1 MSNKA
6 WSPRKFLREVSNLF
20 KCQNLFIYLDYP
32 ETAVLS
38 CVIKYVFPPKQLPVP
53 KTTSKYIAGL
63 QDPFKDKYMK
73 GKSNYKLKSL
83 IIFAM

>member
-32 ETAVLS
+32 ETTVPS
-38 CVIKYVFPPKQLPVP
+38 CTFAIAFRNRTLT

-63 QDPFKDKYMK
+63 QDPFKDKYMN
-73 GKSNYKLKSL
+73 GKSN
-83 IIFAM
+83 IN